1 MRIEFFDNEV
11 MEIKYFD
18 ENSQLSI
25 RNIDTIVLK
34 PIKDEYSSENS
45 NVLSYLDKP
54 LLIYQD
60 YNQITMVE
68 RSIIE
73 QINYYNEVNSNF
85 MLSDIMSLNTI
96 FVNTIDNVKS
106 DYDISASSIVNYGGD
121 INKFKKDVDAED
133 SFLCTKDKE
142 LINRLNFNKSKIID
156 VDLLN
161 GFIYNGISYYSKND
175 LFYHKE
181 QVKYNTGYKMGKKI
195 DSIDKLEIGD
205 YVVHKTSGIGVYMGI
220 TTIMKAG
227 VPMDYILIKY
237 KGDDKLYLPVDK
249 VDSLYKYS
257 SKDGARPVIH
267 KLNSIEWQKT
277 KMRIKKKFMILAMN
291 LLKYIKIEVFQKL
304 NHLWKILQ
312 NRLYLRMNFR
322 MKKHQTN

>member
-1 MRIEFFDNEV
+1 

-96 FVNTIDNVKS
+96 FVNTIDNVQC

-121 INKFKKDVDAED
+121 INKFKKMLMQKIHFYV
-133 SFLCTKDKE
+133 LK
-142 LINRLNFNKSKIID
+142 IKS
-156 VDLLN
+156 
-161 GFIYNGISYYSKND
+161 
-175 LFYHKE
+175 
-181 QVKYNTGYKMGKKI
+181 
-195 DSIDKLEIGD
+195 
-205 YVVHKTSGIGVYMGI
+205 
-220 TTIMKAG
+220 
-227 VPMDYILIKY
+227 
-237 KGDDKLYLPVDK
+237 
-249 VDSLYKYS
+249 
-257 SKDGARPVIH
+257 
-267 KLNSIEWQKT
+267 
-277 KMRIKKKFMILAMN
+277 
-291 LLKYIKIEVFQKL
+291 
-304 NHLWKILQ
+304 
-312 NRLYLRMNFR
+312 
-322 MKKHQTN
+322 

>member
-1 MRIEFFDNEV
+1 MNSKKIEVGIKSVIDRDDFINKLINIGYKKDSLVTNTGEFSVRGFVIDVFPIFEEHPVRIEFFDDEV
-11 MEIKYFD
+11 IEIKYFD

-96 FVNTIDNVKS
+96 FVNTIDNVRS

-121 INKFKKDVDAED
+121 INKFKKMLMQKIHFYV
-133 SFLCTKDKE
+133 LK
-142 LINRLNFNKSKIID
+142 IKS
-156 VDLLN
+156 
-161 GFIYNGISYYSKND
+161 
-175 LFYHKE
+175 
-181 QVKYNTGYKMGKKI
+181 
-195 DSIDKLEIGD
+195 
-205 YVVHKTSGIGVYMGI
+205 
-220 TTIMKAG
+220 
-227 VPMDYILIKY
+227 
-237 KGDDKLYLPVDK
+237 
-249 VDSLYKYS
+249 
-257 SKDGARPVIH
+257 
-267 KLNSIEWQKT
+267 
-277 KMRIKKKFMILAMN
+277 
-291 LLKYIKIEVFQKL
+291 
-304 NHLWKILQ
+304 
-312 NRLYLRMNFR
+312 
-322 MKKHQTN
+322 